1 MAMKNPYSQ
10 YKQNSVMTASPQ
22 ELTLM
27 LYNGALKFLKQ
38 AMLFMDEKKIEKTHN
53 SIVRTQDILIEFMST
68 VDQNYEVGK
77 SLYKLY
83 DYMNYRLRE
92 ADMEKDKEK
101 IEEIYGMIEELRDT
115 WKQAME
121 KVKKGQA

>member
-38 AMLFMDEKKIEKTHN
+38 AMLFIDEKKIEKSHN
-53 SIVRTQDILIEFMST
+53 SIVRTQDILVEFMST

-77 SLYKLY
+77 NLFSLYE
-83 DYMNYRLRE
+83 YMNYRLGE

-101 IEEIYGMIEELRDT
+101 VEEIYSMIEELRDT